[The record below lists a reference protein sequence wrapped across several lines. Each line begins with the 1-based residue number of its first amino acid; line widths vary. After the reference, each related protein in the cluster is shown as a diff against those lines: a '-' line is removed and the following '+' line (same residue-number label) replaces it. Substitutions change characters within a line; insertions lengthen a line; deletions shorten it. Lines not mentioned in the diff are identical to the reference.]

1 MVNDKKTLCV
11 AIPTFNKHENI
22 QRKLESEIAVFNKYD
37 IDIYIFDSS
46 SDSLTEEV
54 IEDYSKK
61 GYSNIFLKKYNDN
74 PSSNEKVYRIFE
86 WAAEAGYEYLWM
98 IHDHTVCNEEAIVFL
113 MNILKS
119 EKNDFLLLN
128 MQAGEYKIEKFD
140 DINDFLLKGAWRLNS
155 FGASIVKTDTFLG
168 GVDWTFMRRKYGDNK
183 TLNYSHIGFYF
194 ERIAEMKYPLI
205 SQIFFE
211 RKDFIDFNRT
221 KKIEWEKDTIRLCL
235 ECWGE
240 VITRLPDVYENKR
253 EVLRSQD
260 RWFLSKYSLLI
271 YRKKGYFS
279 FKEFYKY
286 RKWLKTIFPEDYWRD
301 FFICILPYKLA
312 ERFICKKLGDHL
324 TEAKRKEKEIFIFGA
339 GRHAVECAS
348 FLLER
353 GTEFQGFIVSDIKGN
368 PEELLNHKVYLAKKE
383 SLPSHITVLI
393 AVLSSGVEE
402 VIALLQNLTDEGMDI
417 EIIKMM

>member
-37 IDIYIFDSS
+37 IDIYRLDSS

-54 IEDYSKK
+54 IEDYSQK
-61 GYSNIFLKKYNDN
+61 GYSNIYLKKYKDN

-98 IHDHTVCNEEAIVFL
+98 IHDHTVCNEEAIVYL
-113 MNILKS
+113 MNILKL

-168 GVDWTFMRRKYGDNK
+168 GVDWTIMRRKYGDDK

-194 ERIAEMKYPLI
+194 ERIAEMKCPLI

-221 KKIEWEKDTIRLCL
+221 
-235 ECWGE
+235 
-240 VITRLPDVYENKR
+240 N
-253 EVLRSQD
+253 SN
-260 RWFLSKYSLLI
+260 
-271 YRKKGYFS
+271 
-279 FKEFYKY
+279 
-286 RKWLKTIFPEDYWRD
+286 IF
-301 FFICILPYKLA
+301 
-312 ERFICKKLGDHL
+312 
-324 TEAKRKEKEIFIFGA
+324 
-339 GRHAVECAS
+339 
-348 FLLER
+348 
-353 GTEFQGFIVSDIKGN
+353 
-368 PEELLNHKVYLAKKE
+368 
-383 SLPSHITVLI
+383 HIWI
-393 AVLSSGVEE
+393 
-402 VIALLQNLTDEGMDI
+402 
-417 EIIKMM
+417 